1 MNVQGSGNKND
12 AKGKVLG
19 IIFIIWFFGSMIG
32 FFVCSES
39 DNKIGPLLALFGQY
53 FLVFGII
60 AVAGNLKKKP
70 FPVIVVIFPIV
81 GLSVL
86 VSGIGMILGGE
97 KVLLFL
103 GQYAPYILIWIFPVV
118 GVLMIVNS
126 FSQYRHLKRVCTRDI
141 QAKCIDIDSRLS
153 RNNAEQG
160 RRRKVY
166 MPVYSIFYNEREY
179 IIRNYN
185 YTNLVKFEIG
195 MYYNI
200 KINPSNPNEF
210 MDENS
215 SKANT
220 LVFVLGIIF
229 IVITAPI
236 IIFMYMHGIG

>member
-1 MNVQGSGNKND
+1 MQGSGNKND

-19 IIFIIWFFGSMIG
+19 IIFLIWFFGSMIG

-39 DNKIGPLLALFGQY
+39 ENKTGPLLVLFGQY

-60 AVAGNLKKKP
+60 AVAGNIKNKP
-70 FPVIVVIFPIV
+70 FPVITVIFPIV

-86 VSGIGMILGGE
+86 VSGICMIFGGE
-97 KVLLFL
+97 KALLFL
-103 GQYAPYILIWIFPVV
+103 GRYAPYILIWIFPIV
-118 GVLMIVNS
+118 GVLMIINS
-126 FSQYRHLKRVCTRDI
+126 FSQYRHLKQVCTRDI

-153 RNNAEQG
+153 RNNNAVPG
-160 RRRKVY
+160 RIRKVY

-179 IIRNYN
+179 VIRNYN

-215 SKANT
+215 SKANK
-220 LVFVLGIIF
+220 LAFVLGIII
-229 IVITAPI
+229 IVITVPI
-236 IIFMYMHGIG
+236 IIFLYMNGIG

>member
-1 MNVQGSGNKND
+1 MQDSGNKND
-12 AKGKVLG
+12 AKSKVLG
-19 IIFIIWFFGSMIG
+19 IIFLIWFFGSMIG

-39 DNKIGPLLALFGQY
+39 DNKIGPLLVLFGQY

-103 GQYAPYILIWIFPVV
+103 GRYAPYIFIWIFPIV

-215 SKANT
+215 SKANK
-220 LVFVLGIIF
+220 LVFVLGIII

>member
-1 MNVQGSGNKND
+1 MQDSGNKND
-12 AKGKVLG
+12 AKSKVLG
-19 IIFIIWFFGSMIG
+19 IIFLIWFFGSMIG

-39 DNKIGPLLALFGQY
+39 DNKIGPLLVLFGQY

-103 GQYAPYILIWIFPVV
+103 GRYAPYILIWIFPIV

-200 KINPSNPNEF
+200 KINPLNPNEF
-210 MDENS
+210 IDENS

-229 IVITAPI
+229 IVITVPI